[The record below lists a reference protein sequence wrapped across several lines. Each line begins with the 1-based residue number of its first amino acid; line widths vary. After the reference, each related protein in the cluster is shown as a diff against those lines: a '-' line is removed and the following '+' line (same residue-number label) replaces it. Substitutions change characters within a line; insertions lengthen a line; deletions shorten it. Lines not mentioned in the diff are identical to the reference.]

1 MLPPAK
7 RAVPIVVLDPV
18 EVVEVPFYNRTV
30 PAALVYP
37 EHPLGRALYVPIRPL
52 CDGLGLSWAGQ
63 QQRIHRDPV
72 LSRHARIVRVTHTNP
87 AGGNPNMLCLPLD
100 RVNGWLFG
108 ISATRVKEDLRDAVA
123 AYQEELYDVIY
134 DYCAS
139 KAGVVVSRTST
150 AAPALPEDVDFDA
163 IAHDLQHVRV
173 GVDGMLDYLW
183 RRHQHDEVVRRLL
196 EMVRLDVHEVGGLIE
211 SGDVLTERQRQTLY
225 QLGLEV
231 AALMAQLEPKRNPFA
246 VVFGSIKKTFDVP
259 TYRQLPR
266 RQYRKAH
273 EHLSFWKD
281 DLKRQIKAKGE
292 EPCIS

>member
-1 MLPPAK
+1 MPAPAE
-7 RAVPIVVLDPV
+7 RTIPIVVLDPV
-18 EVVEVPFYNRTV
+18 EVVEVPFYDRSLV
-30 PAALVYP
+30 AALVYP

-108 ISATRVKEDLRDAVA
+108 ISATRVKEEVRDAVV

-134 DYCAS
+134 DYCAR
-139 KAGVVVSRTST
+139 KAGVVVS
-150 AAPALPEDVDFDA
+150 AASSGMPALPEDVDFDA
-163 IAHDLQHVRV
+163 LANDLQHVRV

-196 EMVRLDVHEVGGLIE
+196 EMVRLDVHEVGGLVE
-211 SGDVLTERQRQTLY
+211 AGDVLTERQRHTLY

-231 AALMAQLEPKRNPFA
+231 AALMAQLEPKQNPFA
-246 VVFGSIKKTFDVP
+246 IVFGSIKKTFQVP
-259 TYRQLPR
+259 TYRELPR
-266 RQYRKAH
+266 PQYRKAH
-273 EHLSFWKD
+273 EYLAHWKD
-281 DLKRQIKAKGE
+281 DLKRQIKEKGE
-292 EPCIS
+292 EPCVL